1 MRGVLRKAAARLRRW
16 GWVRVALGSAGAL
29 CIGFLLLVLVSDDVR
44 FVLRAAREEA
54 RILWRRRPLEQLLA
68 DSATSAERRAQFEL
82 VLDARR
88 FGADSLGLASGDT
101 YTTFTEVG
109 RDTLLLVLT
118 ASPRHRFAAY
128 SWRYPIVGT
137 VPYKGYFD
145 FDAARSKARGLED
158 EGFDTHL
165 RPSAAFSTLGWFN
178 DPLLSTALSPDP
190 ALLAALVL
198 HEIAH
203 NTLYVPNETAFDE
216 SFALWVGYRGAEA
229 FFAGRGDTMQS
240 RRAGAIWRDQL
251 RLGDFYRALVE
262 ELEALYE
269 SGLEPEETEL
279 RRQEVFEA
287 ARERLRGPLAEEFEA
302 YSGEMLARRP
312 LNNASLLGARLYRS
326 NLGLFDRLLER
337 AGKDL
342 RAAVEKIAAAV
353 EERGDTPPFEVLEA
367 LVASE

>member
-1 MRGVLRKAAARLRRW
+1 VKNPLHGVAARLRRW
-16 GWVRVALGSAGAL
+16 GWKRVTLGTAGAL
-29 CIGFLLLVLVSDDVR
+29 CAGFLLLVIVSDDAR
-44 FVLRAAREEA
+44 FVLRAAYEEA
-54 RILWRRRPLEQLLA
+54 RILWRRRPLERLLA
-68 DSATSAERRAQFEL
+68 DSTTSAERRAQFEL

-101 YTTFTEVG
+101 YTTFTDVG

-118 ASPRHRFAAY
+118 ASPRHEIAAY
-128 SWRYPIVGT
+128 TWRYPIVGT

-145 FDAARSKARGLED
+145 FDAARGSARELDE

-229 FFAGRGDTMQS
+229 FFASRGDTMQS
-240 RRAGAIWRDQL
+240 RRAASIWRDQI
-251 RLGDFYRALVE
+251 RLGDFYRGLVE
-262 ELEALYE
+262 ELEALYG
-269 SGLEPEETEL
+269 SGLEPEETERL
-279 RRQEVFEA
+279 RQEVFEA

-302 YSGEMLARRP
+302 YSGEVLARRP
-312 LNNASLLGARLYRS
+312 LNNASLLGARLYHS
-326 NLGLFDRLLER
+326 NLELFDLLLER
-337 AGKDL
+337 AGGDL
-342 RAAVEKIAAAV
+342 RRAVADLAAAV
-353 EERGDTPPFEVLEA
+353 EARGDTAPFEVLEA